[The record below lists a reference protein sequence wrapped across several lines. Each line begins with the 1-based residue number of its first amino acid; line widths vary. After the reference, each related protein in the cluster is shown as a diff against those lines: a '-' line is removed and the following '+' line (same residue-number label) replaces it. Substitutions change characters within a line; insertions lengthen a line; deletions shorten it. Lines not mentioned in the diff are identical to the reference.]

1 MFANKTK
8 GEHSVSKSKHILI
21 VDDELEIRKIIQEI
35 LDDEGYS
42 TSTASS
48 AEEARR
54 KAKNKK
60 PDLVFLDIWMPEE
73 DGISLLKD
81 WTSQIEN
88 SFPVIMI
95 SGHAT
100 IETAIE
106 ATKLGAK
113 DFIEKPVSIEKLL
126 TSIKE
131 VLSQNII
138 GEDVYSHL
146 LQKMP
151 IFKDKLGELHALF
164 EKKNIFM
171 IKSEEGLEKIAWA
184 RILHLR
190 ENNDSGG
197 FQKVDFNQ
205 EEFKDVLY
213 KALEDENNLTLFLEN
228 IEKLSDEDKTVVKQ
242 LITSSNKN
250 KKKVFI
256 STSASEDN
264 FFMSENEFTEL
275 NLLPIRSSLKEVP
288 KILDETVKFF
298 VEKEGHGYRRFSLAA
313 QNMLSKYQ
321 WPGNLRQ
328 LVDLVQAVLSRK
340 EKEIVNVDEIKEI
353 ITLQGPG
360 GNILIENNI
369 LSLSMKEAKKLFER
383 AYLTRQLELVG
394 GKISELS
401 RRVDMERTN
410 LYRKLQSLD
419 IEYKKKK
426 KTTS

>member
-1 MFANKTK
+1 MSI
-8 GEHSVSKSKHILI
+8 EKHILI

-35 LDDEGYS
+35 LKDEGYS

-48 AEEARR
+48 AKEARVE
-54 KAKNKK
+54 AKNKK

-81 WTSQIEN
+81 WTSQPETD
-88 SFPVIMI
+88 FPVIMI

-126 TSIKE
+126 TSAQE
-131 VLSQNII
+131 FLAQSII
-138 GEDVYSHL
+138 GEDIFSHL
-146 LQKMP
+146 VQNTPAFKKTLDEINLLVKQNNIFVLQAEEGTEKAAWVRALYLSQFSDMGQLQK
-151 IFKDKLGELHALF
+151 IEFSGEEHV
-164 EKKNIFM
+164 EN
-171 IKSEEGLEKIAWA
+171 EECAA
-184 RILHLR
+184 
-190 ENNDSGG
+190 
-197 FQKVDFNQ
+197 
-205 EEFKDVLY
+205 LY
-213 KALEDENNLTLFLEN
+213 KALENGNNSLVYIEN
-228 IEKLSDEDKTVVKQ
+228 IHKLSETEKSNIREG
-242 LITSSNKN
+242 LMTSS
-250 KKKVFI
+250 KKSKAKIFI
-256 STSASEDN
+256 GISAKEETAFIN
-264 FFMSENEFTEL
+264 QEGFTEL
-275 NLLPIRSSLKEVP
+275 NIPPLRASLKEIAQ
-288 KILDETVKFF
+288 ILDDAVKFF
-298 VEKEGHGYRRFSLAA
+298 VEKDGHGYRRFSLAA

-328 LVDLVQAVLSRK
+328 LVDLVQSLLSRRD
-340 EKEIVNVDEIKEI
+340 KEIVNVDEIQEI

>member
-1 MFANKTK
+1 MSI
-8 GEHSVSKSKHILI
+8 EKHILI

-35 LDDEGYS
+35 LKDEGYS
-42 TSTASS
+42 TSSASS
-48 AEEARR
+48 AEEARIE
-54 KAKNKK
+54 ANNKK

-81 WTSQIEN
+81 WTSQPETD
-88 SFPVIMI
+88 FPVVMI

-126 TSIKE
+126 ASAQE
-131 VLSQNII
+131 FLAQSII
-138 GEDVYSHL
+138 GEDIFSHL
-146 LQKMP
+146 VQNTPAFKKTLDEINLLVKQNNIFVLQAEEGTEKAAWVKALYLSQYSDMGELQK
-151 IFKDKLGELHALF
+151 IQFSGE
-164 EKKNIFM
+164 ERVEN
-171 IKSEEGLEKIAWA
+171 EEIAA
-184 RILHLR
+184 
-190 ENNDSGG
+190 
-197 FQKVDFNQ
+197 
-205 EEFKDVLY
+205 LY
-213 KALEDENNLTLFLEN
+213 KALENGNNSLVYIEN
-228 IEKLSDEDKTVVKQ
+228 IHKLSEDEKLNIREGLMASA
-242 LITSSNKN
+242 
-250 KKKVFI
+250 KKSKAKIIISI
-256 STSASEDN
+256 STKEETV
-264 FFMSENEFTEL
+264 FMNEEGFTQL
-275 NLLPIRSSLKEVP
+275 NIPPLRASLKEIAQ
-288 KILDETVKFF
+288 ILDDAVKFF
-298 VEKEGHGYRRFSLAA
+298 VEKDGHGYRRFSLAA

-328 LVDLVQAVLSRK
+328 LVDLVQSLLSRRD
-340 EKEIVNVDEIKEI
+340 KEIVNVDEIQEI

-369 LSLSMKEAKKLFER
+369 LSLNMKEAKKLFER

>member
-1 MFANKTK
+1 MSIK
-8 GEHSVSKSKHILI
+8 KHILI

-35 LDDEGYS
+35 LKDEGYS

-48 AEEARR
+48 AKEAR
-54 KAKNKK
+54 AEVKNKK

-81 WTSQIEN
+81 WTSQPETD
-88 SFPVIMI
+88 FPVIMI

-126 TSIKE
+126 ASAQE
-131 VLSQNII
+131 FLAQSII
-138 GEDVYSHL
+138 GEDIFSHL
-146 LQKMP
+146 VQNTPAFKKTLDEINLLVKQNNIFVLQAEEGTEKAAWVRALYLSQYSDMGELQK
-151 IFKDKLGELHALF
+151 IQFSGE
-164 EKKNIFM
+164 ERVEN
-171 IKSEEGLEKIAWA
+171 EEIAA
-184 RILHLR
+184 
-190 ENNDSGG
+190 
-197 FQKVDFNQ
+197 
-205 EEFKDVLY
+205 LY
-213 KALEDENNLTLFLEN
+213 KALENGNNSLVYIEN
-228 IEKLSDEDKTVVKQ
+228 IHKLSETEKSNIREG
-242 LITSSNKN
+242 LMASS
-250 KKKVFI
+250 KKSKAKIFI
-256 STSASEDN
+256 GISAKEETAFIN
-264 FFMSENEFTEL
+264 QEGFTEL
-275 NLLPIRSSLKEVP
+275 NIPPLRASLKEIAQ
-288 KILDETVKFF
+288 ILDDAVKFF
-298 VEKEGHGYRRFSLAA
+298 VEKDGHGYRRFSLAA

-328 LVDLVQAVLSRK
+328 LVDLVQSLLSRRD
-340 EKEIVNVDEIKEI
+340 KEIVNVDEIQEI

>member
-1 MFANKTK
+1 MSI
-8 GEHSVSKSKHILI
+8 EKHILI

-35 LDDEGYS
+35 LKDEGYS

-48 AEEARR
+48 AKEARVEV
-54 KAKNKK
+54 KNKK

-81 WTSQIEN
+81 WTSQPETD
-88 SFPVIMI
+88 FPVIMI

-126 TSIKE
+126 ASAQE
-131 VLSQNII
+131 FLAQSII
-138 GEDVYSHL
+138 GEDIFSHL
-146 LQKMP
+146 VQNTPAFKKTLDEINLLVKQNNIFVLQAEEGTEKAAWVRALYLSQYSDMGELQK
-151 IFKDKLGELHALF
+151 IQFSGE
-164 EKKNIFM
+164 ERVEN
-171 IKSEEGLEKIAWA
+171 EESAA
-184 RILHLR
+184 
-190 ENNDSGG
+190 
-197 FQKVDFNQ
+197 
-205 EEFKDVLY
+205 LY
-213 KALEDENNLTLFLEN
+213 KALENGNNSLVYIEN
-228 IEKLSDEDKTVVKQ
+228 IHKLSETEKSNIREG
-242 LITSSNKN
+242 LMASS
-250 KKKVFI
+250 KKSKAKIFI
-256 STSASEDN
+256 GISAKEETAFIN
-264 FFMSENEFTEL
+264 QEGFTEL
-275 NLLPIRSSLKEVP
+275 NIPPLRASLKEIAQ
-288 KILDETVKFF
+288 ILDDAVKFF
-298 VEKEGHGYRRFSLAA
+298 VEKDGHGYRRFSLAA

-328 LVDLVQAVLSRK
+328 LVDLVQSLLSRRD
-340 EKEIVNVDEIKEI
+340 KEIVNVDEIQEI

>member
-1 MFANKTK
+1 MSI
-8 GEHSVSKSKHILI
+8 EKHILI

-35 LDDEGYS
+35 LKDEGYS

-48 AEEARR
+48 AKEARVE
-54 KAKNKK
+54 AKNKK

-81 WTSQIEN
+81 WTSQPETD
-88 SFPVIMI
+88 FPVIMI

-126 TSIKE
+126 ASAQE
-131 VLSQNII
+131 FLAQSII
-138 GEDVYSHL
+138 GEDIFSHL
-146 LQKMP
+146 VQNTPAFKKTLDEINLLVKQNNIFVLQAEEGTEKAAWVRALYLSQYSDMGELQKIEFSGKESVENEESAALYEALENGNNSLVYIENIHKLSEDEKSNIREGLMASAKKSKAK
-151 IFKDKLGELHALF
+151 IFIGISAKE
-164 EKKNIFM
+164 ETVFM
-171 IKSEEGLEKIAWA
+171 NEEG
-184 RILHLR
+184 
-190 ENNDSGG
+190 
-197 FQKVDFNQ
+197 
-205 EEFKDVLY
+205 
-213 KALEDENNLTLFLEN
+213 
-228 IEKLSDEDKTVVKQ
+228 
-242 LITSSNKN
+242 
-250 KKKVFI
+250 
-256 STSASEDN
+256 
-264 FFMSENEFTEL
+264 FTEL
-275 NLLPIRSSLKEVP
+275 NIPPLRASLKEIAQ
-288 KILDETVKFF
+288 ILDDAVKFF
-298 VEKEGHGYRRFSLAA
+298 VEKDGHGYRRFSLAA

-328 LVDLVQAVLSRK
+328 LVDLVQSLLSRRD
-340 EKEIVNVDEIKEI
+340 KEIVNVDEIQEI

-369 LSLSMKEAKKLFER
+369 LSLNMKEAKKLFER

>member
-1 MFANKTK
+1 MSI
-8 GEHSVSKSKHILI
+8 EKHILI

-35 LDDEGYS
+35 LKDEGYS

-48 AEEARR
+48 AKEAR
-54 KAKNKK
+54 AEVKNKK

-81 WTSQIEN
+81 WTSQPETD
-88 SFPVIMI
+88 FPVIMI

-126 TSIKE
+126 ASAQE
-131 VLSQNII
+131 FLAQSII
-138 GEDVYSHL
+138 GEDIFSHL
-146 LQKMP
+146 VQNTPAFKKTLDEINLLVKQNNIFVLQAEEGTEKAAWVRALYLSQYSDMGELQK
-151 IFKDKLGELHALF
+151 IQFSGE
-164 EKKNIFM
+164 ERVEN
-171 IKSEEGLEKIAWA
+171 EEIAA
-184 RILHLR
+184 
-190 ENNDSGG
+190 
-197 FQKVDFNQ
+197 
-205 EEFKDVLY
+205 LY
-213 KALEDENNLTLFLEN
+213 KALENGNNSLVYIEN
-228 IEKLSDEDKTVVKQ
+228 IHKLSETEKSNIKEG
-242 LITSSNKN
+242 LMTSS
-250 KKKVFI
+250 KKSKAKIFI
-256 STSASEDN
+256 GISAKEETSFIDQEG
-264 FFMSENEFTEL
+264 FTEL
-275 NLLPIRSSLKEVP
+275 NIPPLRASLKEIAQ
-288 KILDETVKFF
+288 ILDDAVKFF
-298 VEKEGHGYRRFSLAA
+298 VEKDGHGYRRFSLAA

-328 LVDLVQAVLSRK
+328 LVDLVQSLLSRRD
-340 EKEIVNVDEIKEI
+340 KEIVNVDEIQEI

>member
-1 MFANKTK
+1 MSI
-8 GEHSVSKSKHILI
+8 EKHILI

-35 LDDEGYS
+35 LKDEGYS

-48 AEEARR
+48 AKEARVE
-54 KAKNKK
+54 AKNKK

-81 WTSQIEN
+81 WTSQPETD
-88 SFPVIMI
+88 FPVIMI

-126 TSIKE
+126 ASAQE
-131 VLSQNII
+131 FLAQSII
-138 GEDVYSHL
+138 GEDIFSHL
-146 LQKMP
+146 VQNTPAFKKTLDEINLLVKQNNIFVLQAEEGTEKAAWVRALYLSQFSDIGQLQK
-151 IFKDKLGELHALF
+151 IEFSGEEHV
-164 EKKNIFM
+164 EN
-171 IKSEEGLEKIAWA
+171 EESAA
-184 RILHLR
+184 
-190 ENNDSGG
+190 
-197 FQKVDFNQ
+197 
-205 EEFKDVLY
+205 LY
-213 KALEDENNLTLFLEN
+213 KALENGNNSLVYIENMH
-228 IEKLSDEDKTVVKQ
+228 KLSEDEKSN
-242 LITSSNKN
+242 ITKGLTASAKKSNAKI
-250 KKKVFI
+250 FI
-256 STSASEDN
+256 GISAKEEAI
-264 FFMSENEFTEL
+264 FMNEESFTEL
-275 NLLPIRSSLKEVP
+275 NIPPLRASLKEIAQ
-288 KILDETVKFF
+288 ILDDAVKFF
-298 VEKEGHGYRRFSLAA
+298 VEKDGHGYRRFSLAS

-328 LVDLVQAVLSRK
+328 LVDLVQSLLSRRD
-340 EKEIVNVDEIKEI
+340 KEIVNVDEIQEI

-369 LSLSMKEAKKLFER
+369 LSLNMKEAKKLFER

>member
-1 MFANKTK
+1 MSTA
-8 GEHSVSKSKHILI
+8 KHILI

-35 LDDEGYS
+35 LNDEGYS
-42 TSTASS
+42 TSSASS
-48 AEEARR
+48 AEEARVEVN
-54 KAKNKK
+54 KKK

-81 WTSQIEN
+81 WTNQPETD
-88 SFPVIMI
+88 FPVIMI

-126 TSIKE
+126 ASAQE
-131 VLSQNII
+131 VLSQNLI
-138 GEDVYSHL
+138 GEDVFSHL
-146 LQKMP
+146 VQNTP
-151 IFKDKLGELHALF
+151 PFKKTLDEF
-164 EKKNIFM
+164 ESPSKQNNIFVLQA
-171 IKSEEGLEKIAWA
+171 EEGLEKSAWA
-184 RILHLR
+184 RALYLSKYSDMGEFLKIDFNRKGFVENEENDAFHKELEN
-190 ENNDSGG
+190 ENNS
-197 FQKVDFNQ
+197 V
-205 EEFKDVLY
+205 VY
-213 KALEDENNLTLFLEN
+213 IEN
-228 IEKLSDEDKTVVKQ
+228 INKLSEGEKSNIRHRIMIYAKKNTAKIFIGISEKEEADFMDEES
-242 LITSSNKN
+242 L
-250 KKKVFI
+250 
-256 STSASEDN
+256 
-264 FFMSENEFTEL
+264 TEIIIPPL
-275 NLLPIRSSLKEVP
+275 RSSLKEVP
-288 KILDETVKFF
+288 QILDETVKFF
-298 VEKEGHGYRRFSLAA
+298 VERDGHDYRRFSLAA
-313 QNMLSKYQ
+313 QNMLTKYQ

-328 LVDLVQAVLSRK
+328 LVDLVQVLLSRRD
-340 EKEIVNVDEIKEI
+340 KEIVNVDEIQEI

>member
-1 MFANKTK
+1 
-8 GEHSVSKSKHILI
+8 VSKPKHILI

-35 LDDEGYS
+35 LNDEGYS

-48 AEEARR
+48 AEEARIE
-54 KAKNKK
+54 AKNKK

-81 WTSQIEN
+81 WTSQSEKE
-88 SFPVIMI
+88 FPVIMI

-126 TSIKE
+126 ASAQE
-131 VLSQNII
+131 VLSQSIT
-138 GEDVYSHL
+138 GEDVFSHL
-146 LQKMP
+146 VENIP
-151 IFKDKLGELHALF
+151 AFKKTLDEIDLLAEQGSVF
-164 EKKNIFM
+164 I
-171 IKSEEGLEKIAWA
+171 IQSEEGVDKTAWCKA
-184 RILHLR
+184 LHLR
-190 ENNDSGG
+190 KYSEQG
-197 FQKVDFNQ
+197 
-205 EEFKDVLY
+205 EFK
-213 KALEDENNLTLFLEN
+213 KLEF
-228 IEKLSDEDKTVVKQ
+228 
-242 LITSSNKN
+242 
-250 KKKVFI
+250 
-256 STSASEDN
+256 
-264 FFMSENEFTEL
+264 SENESINDDGQNRLFEPFDDEKNSILFIENIGKLSEDEKALISEKLLAHSSQSKLKIFIGVSRIDEATFMDEQKLTIL
-275 NLLPIRSSLKEVP
+275 NIPPLRSSLKEVP
-288 KILDETVKFF
+288 EMLDETVKFF
-298 VEKEGHGYRRFSLAA
+298 VEKDGHGYRRFSLAS

-328 LVDLVQAVLSRK
+328 LVDLVQALLSRK
-340 EKEIVNVDEIKEI
+340 DKEIVNVDEIKEI

>member
-1 MFANKTK
+1 MSI
-8 GEHSVSKSKHILI
+8 EKHILI

-35 LDDEGYS
+35 LKDEGYS

-48 AEEARR
+48 AKEAR
-54 KAKNKK
+54 AEVKNKK

-81 WTSQIEN
+81 WTSQPETD
-88 SFPVIMI
+88 FPVIMI

-126 TSIKE
+126 TSAQE
-131 VLSQNII
+131 FLAQSII
-138 GEDVYSHL
+138 GEDIFSHL
-146 LQKMP
+146 VQNTPAFKKTLDEINLLVKQNNIFVLQAEEGTEKAAWVRALYLSQYRNMGELQK
-151 IFKDKLGELHALF
+151 IQFSGE
-164 EKKNIFM
+164 ERVEN
-171 IKSEEGLEKIAWA
+171 EEIAA
-184 RILHLR
+184 
-190 ENNDSGG
+190 
-197 FQKVDFNQ
+197 
-205 EEFKDVLY
+205 LY
-213 KALEDENNLTLFLEN
+213 KALENGNNSLVYIEN
-228 IEKLSDEDKTVVKQ
+228 IHKLSETEKSNIREGLMASSKKSKAKIFIGISAKEEAVFMNQED
-242 LITSSNKN
+242 
-250 KKKVFI
+250 
-256 STSASEDN
+256 
-264 FFMSENEFTEL
+264 FTEL
-275 NLLPIRSSLKEVP
+275 NIPPLRASLKEIT
-288 KILDETVKFF
+288 KILDDAVKFF
-298 VEKEGHGYRRFSLAA
+298 VEKDGHGYRRFSLAA

-328 LVDLVQAVLSRK
+328 LVDLVQSLLSRRD
-340 EKEIVNVDEIKEI
+340 KEIVNVDEIQEI

>member
-1 MFANKTK
+1 MSI
-8 GEHSVSKSKHILI
+8 EKHILI

-35 LDDEGYS
+35 LKDEGYS

-48 AEEARR
+48 AKEAR
-54 KAKNKK
+54 AEVKNKK

-81 WTSQIEN
+81 WTSQPETN
-88 SFPVIMI
+88 FPVIMI

-126 TSIKE
+126 ASAQE
-131 VLSQNII
+131 FLAQSII
-138 GEDVYSHL
+138 GEDIFSHL
-146 LQKMP
+146 VQNTPAFKKTLDEINLLVKQNNIFVLQAEEGTEKAAWVRALYLSQYSDMGELQK
-151 IFKDKLGELHALF
+151 IQFSGE
-164 EKKNIFM
+164 ERVEN
-171 IKSEEGLEKIAWA
+171 EEIAA
-184 RILHLR
+184 
-190 ENNDSGG
+190 
-197 FQKVDFNQ
+197 
-205 EEFKDVLY
+205 LY
-213 KALEDENNLTLFLEN
+213 KALENGNNSLVYIEN
-228 IEKLSDEDKTVVKQ
+228 IHKLSETEKSNIKEG
-242 LITSSNKN
+242 LMASS
-250 KKKVFI
+250 KKSKAKIFI
-256 STSASEDN
+256 GISAKEETAFIN
-264 FFMSENEFTEL
+264 QEGFTEL
-275 NLLPIRSSLKEVP
+275 NIPPLRASLKEITQ
-288 KILDETVKFF
+288 ILDDAVKFF
-298 VEKEGHGYRRFSLAA
+298 VEKDGHGYRRFSLAA

-328 LVDLVQAVLSRK
+328 LVDLVQSLLSRRD
-340 EKEIVNVDEIKEI
+340 KEIVNVDEIQEI

>member
-1 MFANKTK
+1 M
-8 GEHSVSKSKHILI
+8 SKAKQHILI

-35 LDDEGYS
+35 LNDEGYS
-42 TSTASS
+42 TATASS
-48 AEEARR
+48 ADEAR
-54 KAKNKK
+54 KQANEKK

-81 WTSQIEN
+81 WTKQTESD
-88 SFPVIMI
+88 FPVIMI

-100 IETAIE
+100 IETAIK

-126 TSIKE
+126 SSAEE
-131 VLSQNII
+131 VLSRNTI
-138 GEDVYSHL
+138 GEDIFTHL
-146 LQKMP
+146 VQNTPTLIKTLESFETIVQQKK
-151 IFKDKLGELHALF
+151 IFV
-164 EKKNIFM
+164 IQ
-171 IKSEEGLEKIAWA
+171 SEEGLEKTAWA
-184 RILHLR
+184 RAIHSKYF
-190 ENNDSGG
+190 SGD
-197 FQKVDFNQ
+197 V
-205 EEFKDVLY
+205 EFKE
-213 KALEDENNLTLFLEN
+213 LESSQKEAHQKQKKNNLYAALDGDKPATIF
-228 IEKLSDEDKTVVKQ
+228 IGDIKKLSDNQKADISKKLIARPRNRAAKIFIGVEDIEEAIFLGKQ
-242 LITSSNKN
+242 NLI
-250 KKKVFI
+250 
-256 STSASEDN
+256 
-264 FFMSENEFTEL
+264 
-275 NLLPIRSSLKEVP
+275 LLEVPPLRNSLKDIP
-288 KILDETVKFF
+288 QMLDETIKFF
-298 VEKEGHGYRRFSLAA
+298 VERDGHGYRRFSLAS

-321 WPGNLRQ
+321 WPGNLKQ
-328 LVDLVQAVLSRK
+328 LVDLIQALLSRK
-340 EKEIVNVDEIKEI
+340 DKEIVNVDEIQEI

-426 KTTS
+426 KPTS

>member
-1 MFANKTK
+1 MSI
-8 GEHSVSKSKHILI
+8 EKHILI

-35 LDDEGYS
+35 LKDEGYS

-48 AEEARR
+48 AKEARVE
-54 KAKNKK
+54 AKNKK

-81 WTSQIEN
+81 WTSQPETD
-88 SFPVIMI
+88 FPVIMI

-126 TSIKE
+126 ASAQE
-131 VLSQNII
+131 FLAQSII
-138 GEDVYSHL
+138 GEDIFSHL
-146 LQKMP
+146 VQNTPAFKKTLDEINLLVKQNNIFVLQAEEGTEKAAWVRALYLSQFSDIGQLQK
-151 IFKDKLGELHALF
+151 IEFSGEEHV
-164 EKKNIFM
+164 
-171 IKSEEGLEKIAWA
+171 
-184 RILHLR
+184 
-190 ENNDSGG
+190 ENEDSAA
-197 FQKVDFNQ
+197 
-205 EEFKDVLY
+205 LY
-213 KALEDENNLTLFLEN
+213 KALEDGNNSLVYIEN
-228 IEKLSDEDKTVVKQ
+228 IHKLSETQKSNIREG
-242 LITSSNKN
+242 LMASS
-250 KKKVFI
+250 KKSKAKIFI
-256 STSASEDN
+256 SISAKEETV
-264 FFMSENEFTEL
+264 FMNQEGLTEL
-275 NLLPIRSSLKEVP
+275 NIPPLRASLKEVAQ
-288 KILDETVKFF
+288 ILDDAVKFF
-298 VEKEGHGYRRFSLAA
+298 VEKDGHGYRRFSLAA

-328 LVDLVQAVLSRK
+328 LVDLVQSLLSRRD
-340 EKEIVNVDEIKEI
+340 KEIVNVDEIQEI

>member
-1 MFANKTK
+1 M
-8 GEHSVSKSKHILI
+8 SKAKQHILI

-35 LDDEGYS
+35 LNDEGYS
-42 TSTASS
+42 TATASS
-48 AEEARR
+48 ADEAR
-54 KAKNKK
+54 KQANKKK

-81 WTSQIEN
+81 WTNQTESN
-88 SFPVIMI
+88 FPVVMI

-100 IETAIE
+100 IETAIK

-126 TSIKE
+126 SSAAE
-131 VLSQNII
+131 VLSQSKVA
-138 GEDVYSHL
+138 GDVFSYL
-146 LQKMP
+146 LQNIPAFIKTL
-151 IFKDKLGELHALF
+151 DSF
-164 EKKNIFM
+164 ETGFQQKRILV
-171 IKSEEGLEKIAWA
+171 IQSEEGLDRAAWA
-184 RILHLR
+184 KAIHSKYLNRDI
-190 ENNDSGG
+190 
-197 FQKVDFNQ
+197 
-205 EEFKDVLY
+205 EFKKLGSNQKEAHEEQKKNDLY
-213 KALEDENNLTLFLEN
+213 TALD
-228 IEKLSDEDKTVVKQ
+228 SDESATIFIEDIKKLPNDERAAISKK
-242 LITSSNKN
+242 LIARSRNLAAKI
-250 KKKVFI
+250 FI
-256 STSASEDN
+256 GVEDFEEASFLGGQN
-264 FFMSENEFTEL
+264 II
-275 NLLPIRSSLKEVP
+275 LLEVP
-288 KILDETVKFF
+288 PLRNALNDIPQMLDETIKFF
-298 VEKEGHGYRRFSLAA
+298 VERDGHTYRRFSLAS

-328 LVDLVQAVLSRK
+328 LVDLVQALLSRK
-340 EKEIVNVDEIKEI
+340 DKEIVNVDEIQEI

-383 AYLTRQLELVG
+383 AYLIRQMELVG

-426 KTTS
+426 KPTS

>member
-1 MFANKTK
+1 MSI
-8 GEHSVSKSKHILI
+8 EKHILI

-35 LDDEGYS
+35 LKDEGYS

-48 AEEARR
+48 AKEAR
-54 KAKNKK
+54 AEVKNKK

-81 WTSQIEN
+81 WTSQPETD
-88 SFPVIMI
+88 FPVIMI

-126 TSIKE
+126 ASAQE
-131 VLSQNII
+131 FLAQSII
-138 GEDVYSHL
+138 GEDIFSHL
-146 LQKMP
+146 VQNTPAFKKTLDEINLLVKQNNIFVLQAEEGTEKAAWVRALYLSQYSDMGELQK
-151 IFKDKLGELHALF
+151 IQFSGE
-164 EKKNIFM
+164 ERVEN
-171 IKSEEGLEKIAWA
+171 EEIAA
-184 RILHLR
+184 
-190 ENNDSGG
+190 
-197 FQKVDFNQ
+197 
-205 EEFKDVLY
+205 LY
-213 KALEDENNLTLFLEN
+213 KALENGNNSLVYIEN
-228 IEKLSDEDKTVVKQ
+228 IHKLSETEKSTIREG
-242 LITSSNKN
+242 LMASS
-250 KKKVFI
+250 KKSKAKIFI
-256 STSASEDN
+256 GISAKEETAFIN
-264 FFMSENEFTEL
+264 QEGFTEL
-275 NLLPIRSSLKEVP
+275 NIPPLRASLKEIAQ
-288 KILDETVKFF
+288 ILDDAVKFF
-298 VEKEGHGYRRFSLAA
+298 VEKDGHGYRRFSLAA

-328 LVDLVQAVLSRK
+328 LVDLVQSLLSRRD
-340 EKEIVNVDEIKEI
+340 KEIVNVDEIKEI

-369 LSLSMKEAKKLFER
+369 LSLNMKEAKKLFER

>member
-1 MFANKTK
+1 MSI
-8 GEHSVSKSKHILI
+8 EKHILI

-35 LDDEGYS
+35 LKDEGYS

-48 AEEARR
+48 AKEAR
-54 KAKNKK
+54 AEVKNKK

-81 WTSQIEN
+81 WTSQPETD
-88 SFPVIMI
+88 FPVIMI

-113 DFIEKPVSIEKLL
+113 DFVEKPVSIEKLL
-126 TSIKE
+126 ASAQEFLAQSIIREDIFSHLVQNTPAFKKTLDE
-131 VLSQNII
+131 INLLVKQNNIFVLQAEEGTEKAAWVRALYLSQFSDM
-138 GEDVYSHL
+138 GQ
-146 LQKMP
+146 LQK
-151 IFKDKLGELHALF
+151 IEFSGEERLQ
-164 EKKNIFM
+164 N
-171 IKSEEGLEKIAWA
+171 EESDA
-184 RILHLR
+184 
-190 ENNDSGG
+190 
-197 FQKVDFNQ
+197 
-205 EEFKDVLY
+205 LY
-213 KALEDENNLTLFLEN
+213 KALENGNNSLVYIENMH
-228 IEKLSDEDKTVVKQ
+228 KLSEDEK
-242 LITSSNKN
+242 SNIREGLMASA
-250 KKKVFI
+250 KKSKAKIFIGI
-256 STSASEDN
+256 STKEETV
-264 FFMSENEFTEL
+264 FMNEEGFTEL
-275 NLLPIRSSLKEVP
+275 NIPPLRASLKEIAQ
-288 KILDETVKFF
+288 ILDDAVKFF
-298 VEKEGHGYRRFSLAA
+298 VEKDGHGYRRFSLAS

-328 LVDLVQAVLSRK
+328 LVDLVQSLLSRRD
-340 EKEIVNVDEIKEI
+340 KEIVNVDEIQEI

-369 LSLSMKEAKKLFER
+369 LSLNMKEAKKLFER

>member
-1 MFANKTK
+1 MSI
-8 GEHSVSKSKHILI
+8 EKHILI

-35 LDDEGYS
+35 LKDEGYS

-48 AEEARR
+48 AKEARAE
-54 KAKNKK
+54 AKNKK

-81 WTSQIEN
+81 WTSQPETD
-88 SFPVIMI
+88 FPVIMI

-126 TSIKE
+126 ASAQE
-131 VLSQNII
+131 FLAQSII
-138 GEDVYSHL
+138 GEDIFSHL
-146 LQKMP
+146 VQNTPAFKKTLDEINLLVKQNNIFVLQAEEGTEKAAWVRALYLSQYSDMGELQK
-151 IFKDKLGELHALF
+151 IQFSGE
-164 EKKNIFM
+164 ERVEN
-171 IKSEEGLEKIAWA
+171 EEIAA
-184 RILHLR
+184 
-190 ENNDSGG
+190 
-197 FQKVDFNQ
+197 
-205 EEFKDVLY
+205 LY
-213 KALEDENNLTLFLEN
+213 KALENGNNSLVYIEN
-228 IEKLSDEDKTVVKQ
+228 IHKLSETEKSNIREGLMASSKKSKAKIFIGISAKEETPFINQED
-242 LITSSNKN
+242 
-250 KKKVFI
+250 
-256 STSASEDN
+256 
-264 FFMSENEFTEL
+264 FTEL
-275 NLLPIRSSLKEVP
+275 NIPPLRASLKEIAQ
-288 KILDETVKFF
+288 ILDDAVKFF
-298 VEKEGHGYRRFSLAA
+298 VEKDGHGYRRFSLAA

-328 LVDLVQAVLSRK
+328 LVDLVQSLLSRRD
-340 EKEIVNVDEIKEI
+340 KEIVNVDEIQEI

>member
-1 MFANKTK
+1 M
-8 GEHSVSKSKHILI
+8 SKPKHILI

-35 LDDEGYS
+35 LNDEGYS

-48 AEEARR
+48 AEEARIE
-54 KAKNKK
+54 ANNKK

-81 WTSQIEN
+81 WTSQSEKE
-88 SFPVIMI
+88 FPVIMI

-126 TSIKE
+126 ASAQE
-131 VLSQNII
+131 VLSQGIT
-138 GEDVYSHL
+138 GEDVFSHL
-146 LQKMP
+146 VQNIP
-151 IFKDKLGELHALF
+151 AFKKTLNEIDLLAEQGSVF
-164 EKKNIFM
+164 I
-171 IKSEEGLEKIAWA
+171 IQSEEGVDKTAWCKA
-184 RILHLR
+184 LHLSKYS
-190 ENNDSGG
+190 ELG
-197 FQKVDFNQ
+197 
-205 EEFKDVLY
+205 EFKKLEFSENKNINDEGQNGLFEPFDDEKNSILFIENIGKLSEDV
-213 KALEDENNLTLFLEN
+213 KALISDKLIAHSSQNKPKIFIGTSGIDEVIFMEEQKLTTLN
-228 IEKLSDEDKTVVKQ
+228 IPPL
-242 LITSSNKN
+242 
-250 KKKVFI
+250 
-256 STSASEDN
+256 
-264 FFMSENEFTEL
+264 
-275 NLLPIRSSLKEVP
+275 RSSLKEVP
-288 KILDETVKFF
+288 EILDETVKFF
-298 VEKEGHGYRRFSLAA
+298 VGRDGHGYRRFSLAS

-328 LVDLVQAVLSRK
+328 LVDLVQALLSRTD
-340 EKEIVNVDEIKEI
+340 KEIVNVDEIQEI

>member
-1 MFANKTK
+1 M
-8 GEHSVSKSKHILI
+8 SKPKHILI

-35 LDDEGYS
+35 LNDEGYS

-48 AEEARR
+48 AEEARIE
-54 KAKNKK
+54 AKNKK

-81 WTSQIEN
+81 WTSQSEKE
-88 SFPVIMI
+88 FPVIMI

-126 TSIKE
+126 ASAQE
-131 VLSQNII
+131 VLSQSIT
-138 GEDVYSHL
+138 GEDVFSHL
-146 LQKMP
+146 VENIP
-151 IFKDKLGELHALF
+151 AFKKTLDEIDLLAEQGSVF
-164 EKKNIFM
+164 I
-171 IKSEEGLEKIAWA
+171 IQSEEGVDKTAWCKA
-184 RILHLR
+184 LHLR
-190 ENNDSGG
+190 KYSELG
-197 FQKVDFNQ
+197 
-205 EEFKDVLY
+205 EFKKLEFSENGSINDGVQNRLFEPFDDEKNSILFIENIGKLSEDE
-213 KALEDENNLTLFLEN
+213 KAL
-228 IEKLSDEDKTVVKQ
+228 ISEKLLAHSSQSKLKIFIGVSRIDEAT
-242 LITSSNKN
+242 
-250 KKKVFI
+250 
-256 STSASEDN
+256 
-264 FFMSENEFTEL
+264 FMDEQKLTTL
-275 NLLPIRSSLKEVP
+275 NIPPLRSSLKEVP
-288 KILDETVKFF
+288 EMLDETVKFY
-298 VEKEGHGYRRFSLAA
+298 VEKDGHGYRRFSLAS

-328 LVDLVQAVLSRK
+328 LVDLVQALLSRK
-340 EKEIVNVDEIKEI
+340 DKEIVNVDEIKEI

>member
-1 MFANKTK
+1 MSI
-8 GEHSVSKSKHILI
+8 EKHILI

-35 LDDEGYS
+35 LKDEGYS

-48 AEEARR
+48 AKEAR
-54 KAKNKK
+54 AEVKNKK

-81 WTSQIEN
+81 WTSQPETD
-88 SFPVIMI
+88 FPVIMI

-126 TSIKE
+126 ASAQE
-131 VLSQNII
+131 FLAQSII
-138 GEDVYSHL
+138 GEDIFSHL
-146 LQKMP
+146 VQNTQAFKKTLDEINLLVKQNNIFVLQAEEGTEKAAWVRALYLSQYSDMDELQK
-151 IFKDKLGELHALF
+151 IQFSGE
-164 EKKNIFM
+164 ERVEN
-171 IKSEEGLEKIAWA
+171 EEIAA
-184 RILHLR
+184 
-190 ENNDSGG
+190 
-197 FQKVDFNQ
+197 
-205 EEFKDVLY
+205 LY
-213 KALEDENNLTLFLEN
+213 KALENGNNSLVYIEN
-228 IEKLSDEDKTVVKQ
+228 IHKLSETEKSNIKEG
-242 LITSSNKN
+242 LMASS
-250 KKKVFI
+250 KKSKAKIFI
-256 STSASEDN
+256 GISAKEETAFIN
-264 FFMSENEFTEL
+264 QEGFTEL
-275 NLLPIRSSLKEVP
+275 NIPPLRASLKEIAQ
-288 KILDETVKFF
+288 ILDDAVKFF
-298 VEKEGHGYRRFSLAA
+298 VEKDGQGYRRFSLAA

-328 LVDLVQAVLSRK
+328 LVDLVESLLSRRD
-340 EKEIVNVDEIKEI
+340 KEIVNVDEIQEI

-369 LSLSMKEAKKLFER
+369 LSLNMKEAKKLFER

>member
-1 MFANKTK
+1 MSI
-8 GEHSVSKSKHILI
+8 EKHILI

-35 LDDEGYS
+35 LKDEGYS

-48 AEEARR
+48 AKEAR
-54 KAKNKK
+54 AEVKNKK

-81 WTSQIEN
+81 WTSQPETD
-88 SFPVIMI
+88 FPVVMI

-126 TSIKE
+126 ASAQE
-131 VLSQNII
+131 FLAQSII
-138 GEDVYSHL
+138 GEDIFSHL
-146 LQKMP
+146 VQNTPAFKKTLDEINLLVKQNNIFVIQAEEGTEKAAWVRALYLSQYSDMGELQK
-151 IFKDKLGELHALF
+151 IQFSGEERL
-164 EKKNIFM
+164 ET
-171 IKSEEGLEKIAWA
+171 EEIAA
-184 RILHLR
+184 
-190 ENNDSGG
+190 
-197 FQKVDFNQ
+197 
-205 EEFKDVLY
+205 LY
-213 KALEDENNLTLFLEN
+213 KALENGNNSLVYIEN
-228 IEKLSDEDKTVVKQ
+228 IHKLSETEKSNIREGLMASSKKSKAK
-242 LITSSNKN
+242 IFIGISAKEETS
-250 KKKVFI
+250 FI
-256 STSASEDN
+256 DQEG
-264 FFMSENEFTEL
+264 FTEL
-275 NLLPIRSSLKEVP
+275 NIPPLRASLKEIAQ
-288 KILDETVKFF
+288 ILDDAVKFF
-298 VEKEGHGYRRFSLAA
+298 VEKDGHGYRRFSLAA

-328 LVDLVQAVLSRK
+328 LVDLVQSLLSRRD
-340 EKEIVNVDEIKEI
+340 KEIVNVDEIQEI

-369 LSLSMKEAKKLFER
+369 LSLNMKEAKKLFER

>member
-1 MFANKTK
+1 MSI
-8 GEHSVSKSKHILI
+8 EKHILI

-35 LDDEGYS
+35 LNDEGYS
-42 TSTASS
+42 TSSASS
-48 AEEARR
+48 AEEARIE
-54 KAKNKK
+54 ANNKR
-60 PDLVFLDIWMPEE
+60 PDLVFLDIWMPDE
-73 DGISLLKD
+73 DGISLLKE
-81 WTSQIEN
+81 WTSQPETD
-88 SFPVIMI
+88 FPVIMI

-126 TSIKE
+126 ASAQE
-131 VLSQNII
+131 FLAQSII
-138 GEDVYSHL
+138 GEDIFSHL
-146 LQKMP
+146 VQNTPAFKKTLDEINLLVKQNNIFVLQAEEGTEKAAWVRALYLSQYSDMGELQK
-151 IFKDKLGELHALF
+151 IQFSGE
-164 EKKNIFM
+164 ERVEN
-171 IKSEEGLEKIAWA
+171 EESTA
-184 RILHLR
+184 
-190 ENNDSGG
+190 
-197 FQKVDFNQ
+197 
-205 EEFKDVLY
+205 LY
-213 KALEDENNLTLFLEN
+213 KALENENNSLVYIEN
-228 IEKLSDEDKTVVKQ
+228 IHKLSETEKSNIREG
-242 LITSSNKN
+242 LMASS
-250 KKKVFI
+250 KKSKAKIFI
-256 STSASEDN
+256 GISAKEETAFIDQ
-264 FFMSENEFTEL
+264 EGFTEL
-275 NLLPIRSSLKEVP
+275 NIPPLRASLKEVAQ
-288 KILDETVKFF
+288 ILDDAVKFF
-298 VEKEGHGYRRFSLAA
+298 VEKDGHGYRRFSLAA

-328 LVDLVQAVLSRK
+328 LVDLVQSLLSRRD
-340 EKEIVNVDEIKEI
+340 KEIVNVDEIQEI

-369 LSLSMKEAKKLFER
+369 LSLNMKEAKKLFER